1 MSVAVQSTPERAIGT
16 VHPAPPRVYRFSVKQ
31 YQRMIETGV
40 ITENDRVELLEGC
53 VVKKMP
59 HNPPHDGTINRMNR
73 RLLRMLPDDWLLR
86 VQSAI
91 TLPRSKPEPDL
102 AIVRA
107 PEELYFKRH
116 PVPRD
121 IALIIEIADTS
132 LLYDR
137 QYKGAI
143 YARVRI
149 PFYWIVNLAAA
160 RIEVYSLPRAG
171 RTPAYRERHDYGK
184 EEVVPLIL
192 AGHELGRLAVRD
204 LLP

>member
-1 MSVAVQSTPERAIGT
+1 MSVAVKSTPGPTRAT
-16 VHPAPPRVYRFSVKQ
+16 VQPAPLRVYRFTVKQ

-40 ITENDRVELLEGC
+40 LTEDDRVELLEGWI
-53 VVKKMP
+53 VDKMP
-59 HNPPHDGTINRMNR
+59 HNPPHEATINRMNR
-73 RLLRMLPDDWLLR
+73 RLLRVLPEEWLLR

-102 AIVRA
+102 AIVQG

-121 IALIIEIADTS
+121 IAVIIEIADTS
-132 LLYDR
+132 LLFDQ
-137 QYKGAI
+137 QYKGGL
-143 YARVRI
+143 YARGRI

-160 RIEVYSLPRAG
+160 RIEVYHEPRGG
-171 RTPAYRERHDYGK
+171 RTPGYRERQDYGK
-184 EEVVPLIL
+184 EASVPLIL
-192 AGHELGRLAVRD
+192 AGYELGRLAVRD